1 MAIAFVA
8 AGTRLKA
15 DTSVSG
21 TSQNV
26 ALPAG
31 HTTGHVIFL
40 FVLTD
45 ANTNTTA
52 TPAGWTQLAY
62 LATTGTAT
70 VSPYYAPPRL
80 KIFYRAD
87 DGTLGSS
94 VPITLDSSA
103 WPGGKP
109 YVLAFTAAYSGADTA
124 SPVERWSFF
133 SDTAT
138 TVTEAHPQL
147 TTSVPNDWLLTLRA
161 VNTDDPPPT
170 FTCSVGTDAER
181 VDDNAGFP
189 ASPSMALYDSNAALT
204 AGAQT
209 QRSTTASRACTYGSI
224 MVSIALKPAA
234 TASAAYATPGVASV
248 AVSAKGA
255 TTTSTQGPWD
265 LCSTG
270 GLPDYSFLIDWND
283 DGLTA
288 TGNQLVPNPYVATDT
303 SGWTATNATLARKT
317 GVISN
322 RVPVLALT
330 TGSGAQPRI
339 DLSST
344 VPVVA
349 GQTYRVYGWLM
360 APAGLPSTASFSIN
374 WYDGANAYLSTSS
387 NSKTLTAGQWTLFDA
402 TFTAP
407 GSAAFASSPMSADGT
422 PGAGLLLYGYGLMLI
437 DPAGNAQILI
447 PAPGEDA
454 LADDI
459 SDITITYGRDQDR
472 QLSPAAVGSAAFTLI
487 NVDRQYSPEWSGSV
501 LYGNLEP
508 ARAMIGQVTWA
519 GGVLPLFSGRIDDF
533 NVKVDRSDRTVD
545 FTFLD
550 ALNDLSQIQISTPV
564 YQAMRTGDL
573 INVILD
579 TVGWTAGRHIDV
591 GATFVKY
598 WWVEGT
604 DALTA
609 INDLV
614 KSEGAPSIAYVAPDG
629 SFVFHDRHHRIQNSV
644 ATSSQGTYGAGRMFD
659 CTAPAVGGFDYTPP
673 FTYAHGW
680 REIVNSVDFDV
691 TERRADTDL
700 SVLWSTEDTINLS
713 IGQSQEIII
722 SGSDP
727 FLGAVVPVAGTDY
740 TATGAGTLQVTLDRT
755 SGASATMTLIA
766 LGGAVNIQNLQV
778 RGYLIPTIRNTKV
791 HREDSGSISVHG
803 ARSYPD
809 QAPWAGV
816 NDAYDIAGSILLR
829 YSQRRP
835 TVQLRVV
842 TKDPAHF
849 VQILTRGIGDRIH
862 IINGE
867 MGLDD
872 DFFIERITHTIQR
885 VNRLGHPPVHAVVF
899 GCEKALVQQAN
910 PFRFDIRGAGF
921 DQGIFDPIQA
931 DSSFTTFVF
940 DDPVRGM
947 FDSGQ
952 YGT

>member
-8 AGTRLKA
+8 DGTRLKA

-21 TSQNV
+21 QNQSV

-31 HTTGHVIFL
+31 HVSGHVIFL

-45 ANTNTTA
+45 ANTNTTF
-52 TPAGWTQLAY
+52 TPTGWTQLAY

-70 VSPYYAPPRL
+70 TSPYYAPPRL

-94 VPITLDSSA
+94 VSLQFDPSN
-103 WPGGKP
+103 WPAGRP
-109 YVLAFTAAYSGADTA
+109 YVLAFTAAYSGADTS
-124 SPVERWSFF
+124 SPVERWSFT

-138 TVTEAHPQL
+138 TTAQAHPQV

-204 AGAQT
+204 AGVQT
-209 QRSTTASRACTYGSI
+209 QRTTTASRACTYGSI

-248 AVSAKGA
+248 SASAKGA
-255 TTTSTQGPWD
+255 SVATTQSPWD
-265 LCSTG
+265 LCTAS
-270 GLPDYSFLIDWND
+270 GLPKYSFLIDWND
-283 DGLTA
+283 DGLTT
-288 TGNQLVPNPYVATDT
+288 TGTVLNTNPYVSGDT
-303 SGWTATNATLARKT
+303 SDWTPTNATLART
-317 GVISN
+317 LGIVTD
-322 RVPVLALT
+322 RTPVLALT
-330 TGSGAQPRI
+330 TGSGAQPRADTGQQAVI
-339 DLSST
+339 
-344 VPVVA
+344 A

-374 WYDGANAYLSTSS
+374 WYDGAHAFLSTSA
-387 NSKTLTAGQWTLFDA
+387 NSKTLVAGQWTLFDA

-407 GSAAFASSPMSADGT
+407 GGAAFASAPMSADGT

-437 DPAGNAQILI
+437 DPAGTSQILI

-454 LADDI
+454 LSDTI
-459 SDITITYGRDQDR
+459 SDITITYGRDQER
-472 QLSPAAVGSAAFTLI
+472 QLNPAAVGSAAFSLI
-487 NVDRQYSPEWSGSV
+487 NVDRQYSPEWVSSV
-501 LYGNLEP
+501 LYGDLEP
-508 ARAMIGQVTWA
+508 ARPMLGQVTWA
-519 GGVLPLFSGRIDDF
+519 GGVLPLFNGRIDDF
-533 NVKVDRSDRTVD
+533 NVKADRGDRTVD

-550 ALNDLSQIQISTPV
+550 AMNDLSQIQISTPV

-573 INVILD
+573 IDVILD
-579 TVGWTAGRHIDV
+579 TVGWTAGRSIDV

-614 KSEGAPSIAYVAPDG
+614 KSEGAPAVAFVAPDG
-629 SFVFHDRHHRIQNSV
+629 TFVFHDRHHRIQSSRSV
-644 ATSSQGTYGAGRMFD
+644 SSQGTYASKRLFD
-659 CTAPAVGGFDYTPP
+659 CTAPDVTGFHFTEP
-673 FTYAHGW
+673 FIYSHGW
-680 REIVNSVDFDV
+680 REIVNSVNFDV
-691 TERRADTDL
+691 SERRADTDL
-700 SVLWSTEDTINLS
+700 SVLWNTEDTITLG
-713 IGQSQEIII
+713 IGESQELQI
-722 SGSDP
+722 SGNDP
-727 FLGAVVPVAGTDY
+727 FIGAVVPVLGTDY
-740 TATGAGTLQVTLDRT
+740 TTTGAGTLQVTMDRN
-755 SGASATMTLIA
+755 SGSTAKLTLIA
-766 LGGAVNIQNLQV
+766 LGGSVNIQNLQV
-778 RGYLIPTIRNTKV
+778 RGYLVPVIRNTKV

-803 ARSYPD
+803 ERAYPD

-829 YSQRRP
+829 YARRRP
-835 TVQLRVV
+835 TVQMRVV
-842 TKDPAHF
+842 TQDPSHF
-849 VQILTRGIGDRIH
+849 VQILNRTVGDRIH

-867 MGLDD
+867 VGLDD
-872 DFFIERITHTIQR
+872 DFFIERVTHTIQR
-885 VNRLGHPPVHAVVF
+885 INRVGHPPVHSVVF
-899 GCEKALVQQAN
+899 GCEKAPVQQAN

-931 DSSFTTFVF
+931 DSAVTTFAF
-940 DDPVRGM
+940 DDPVRGV
-947 FDSGQ
+947 FDYGQ